1 MQHHATPIQLS
12 EAKPPRV
19 TCSVSWETYQRLL
32 RIAAQQGGRSVSS
45 LVREA
50 VEAAVDGRG
59 FSGRQA
65 LDSEEPE

>member
-19 TCSVSWETYQRLL
+19 TCSVSWETYQALN
-32 RIAAQQGGRSVSS
+32 RIAALQGGRSISS

-50 VEAAVDGRG
+50 VEAAVDGRD
-59 FSGRQA
+59 FSGQKA
-65 LDSEEPE
+65 LGGPEA